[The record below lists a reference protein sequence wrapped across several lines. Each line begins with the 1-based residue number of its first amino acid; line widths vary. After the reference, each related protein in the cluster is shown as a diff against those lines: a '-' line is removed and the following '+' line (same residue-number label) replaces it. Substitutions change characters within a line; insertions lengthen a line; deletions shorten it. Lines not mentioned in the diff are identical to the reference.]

1 MKPFFILS
9 YILINMN
16 TVKISNLWRKIGK
29 GFFIVIVLV
38 VLTYGIFSLLIQ
50 PSTTRNWNTDQIIT
64 PTIIISTSTISIKN
78 IRDFSYITTSDYMPH
93 YYGKVINRGSVKK
106 VWFIVEPFA
115 QPGFA
120 HTFLSFEF
128 NDGTFLSISVEIRKE
143 VGESFHP
150 IKGVLRQYELMYVI
164 ADERDVINLR
174 ANYRNDNVFLY
185 PAKIST
191 AKANELFEN
200 ILTRAKKLEEKPE
213 FYNTLTNT
221 CTTNIVDHIN
231 SIAEDRLISLD
242 KRILFPED
250 SDYYAYE
257 LGLLDTTLPKESL
270 REKYQI
276 NTLAKEYK
284 DSPLFSKKI
293 RGF

>member
-1 MKPFFILS
+1 MKTLFRILKK
-9 YILINMN
+9 ILR
-16 TVKISNLWRKIGK
+16 VFLVLLLL
-29 GFFIVIVLV
+29 IVIAYIVLCIV
-38 VLTYGIFSLLIQ
+38 VR
-50 PSTTRNWNTDQIIT
+50 PSATRDWNSDQAV
-64 PTIIISTSTISIKN
+64 PATISISTSTISIKN
-78 IRDFSYITTSDYMPH
+78 IRDFSYRTTSDYTPH
-93 YYGKVINRGSVKK
+93 YYDRIITRGSVHK

-143 VGESFHP
+143 IGESFDP
-150 IKGVLRQYELMYVI
+150 LKGVLRQYELMYVV
-164 ADERDVINLR
+164 ADEHDVINLR
-174 ANYRNDNVFLY
+174 ANYRNDKVFLY
-185 PAKIST
+185 PGKVST
-191 AKANELFEN
+191 AKANQLFEDM
-200 ILTRAKKLEEKPE
+200 LVRAKKLNEEPE

-231 SIAEDRLISLD
+231 SLSDNIISFD
-242 KRILFPED
+242 KRIIFPED

-257 LGLLDTTLPKESL
+257 LGLIDSTLPKEAL

-276 NTLAKEYK
+276 NALAKEYE

-293 RGF
+293 RGYR

>member
-1 MKPFFILS
+1 MKILFR
-9 YILINMN
+9 ILK
-16 TVKISNLWRKIGK
+16 KILRV
-29 GFFIVIVLV
+29 FLALLLLIVIAYIVLCIV
-38 VLTYGIFSLLIQ
+38 VR
-50 PSTTRNWNTDQIIT
+50 PSATRDWNSDQVV
-64 PTIIISTSTISIKN
+64 PATISISTSTISIKN
-78 IRDFSYITTSDYMPH
+78 IRDFSYRTTSDYTPH
-93 YYGKVINRGSVKK
+93 YYDRIITRGSVRK

-143 VGESFHP
+143 IGESFDP
-150 IKGVLRQYELMYVI
+150 LKGVLRQYELTYVV
-164 ADERDVINLR
+164 ADEHDVINLR
-174 ANYRNDNVFLY
+174 ANYRNDKVFLY
-185 PAKIST
+185 PGKVST
-191 AKANELFEN
+191 AKANQLFEDM
-200 ILTRAKKLEEKPE
+200 LVRAKKLNEEPE

-231 SIAEDRLISLD
+231 SLSDNTISFD
-242 KRILFPED
+242 KRIIFPED

-257 LGLLDTTLPKESL
+257 LGLIDSTLPKEAL

-276 NTLAKEYK
+276 NALAKEHE

-293 RGF
+293 RGYR